1 MGDVSHSKYSGSVI
15 NRKFVAHLI
24 GKMIILSYR
33 FEGRIY
39 LYNGK
44 NMYINLK
51 IIWRSRMYFPSRLL
65 HSVLGNK
72 KNEVVWL
79 GTVIKGLLP
88 T

>member
-1 MGDVSHSKYSGSVI
+1 MGDVSYLKYSGLVI
-15 NRKFVAHLI
+15 NRKFVVYLI

-39 LYNGK
+39 FYNGK

-51 IIWRSRMYFPSRLL
+51 IIWRSRMYFFFRLL
-65 HSVLGNK
+65 YSVLGNK

-79 GTVIKGLLP
+79 GIVIKGFLLI
-88 T
+88 